1 MGLEGCMR
9 GLWIGAAVAVT
20 FAATLAMT
28 AAGMALA
35 QQTPA
40 QPSIAD
46 PDQADQTT
54 TPPAKP
60 PRHAR
65 KAAASST
72 VQSDPDLDANDQLA
86 PSQMKQP
93 MPAAVSQPSGAAH
106 PMKHAATDT
115 PAAPAAPAAAPM
127 APRAP
132 RAPAADA
139 RTVACVGAFSKDS
152 SHLRL
157 AMTYDSKNVAF
168 ADVSAD
174 GGTKVQASVLFPN
187 DPKRRLEVWWANPAA
202 RSQTYLIVINGQ
214 STWSGPGG
222 MKLGLTLA
230 QLEKLNHKPFKVKGF
245 NKDGVATVSD
255 WDGGLLSN
263 LAGGCK
269 SGLSLRADPKVPAD
283 TISALTDDKEFSS
296 SDAAIRAA
304 KPAVSEVLI
313 GY

>member
-1 MGLEGCMR
+1 MR
-9 GLWIGAAVAVT
+9 RLWIGAAVAAS
-20 FAATLAMT
+20 FAMT
-28 AAGMALA
+28 AGTTLA

-46 PDQADQTT
+46 PDQPDQTT

-60 PRHAR
+60 PRHTH
-65 KAAASST
+65 KAAAAPAT
-72 VQSDPDLDANDQLA
+72 QPDPDLDANDQLA

-93 MPAAVSQPSGAAH
+93 MPAAVSQPSSAAH
-106 PMKHAATDT
+106 AIKRAATD
-115 PAAPAAPAAAPM
+115 APTAAAPAAASVEPKPM

-132 RAPAADA
+132 KAPAADA

-157 AMTYDSKNVAF
+157 AMTYESKNVAF
-168 ADVSAD
+168 ADVQAD

-187 DPKRRLEVWWANPAA
+187 DPKHRLEVWWANPAA

-214 STWSGPGG
+214 STWSAPGG

-283 TISALTDDKEFSS
+283 TISALADDKEFSS
-296 SDAAIRAA
+296 SDAAIRAV
-304 KPAVSEVLI
+304 KPSVSEILI

>member
-1 MGLEGCMR
+1 MR
-9 GLWIGAAVAVT
+9 SLWIGAALAAT

-28 AAGMALA
+28 APGRALA

-46 PDQADQTT
+46 P
-54 TPPAKP
+54 AKP
-60 PRHAR
+60 PRHAH
-65 KAAASST
+65 KAAAT
-72 VQSDPDLDANDQLA
+72 PAVQPDPDLDANDQLA
-86 PSQMKQP
+86 PSQIKQP

-106 PMKHAATDT
+106 PMKHAAADT
-115 PAAPAAPAAAPM
+115 APGAAPAAPVAA

-132 RAPAADA
+132 RPPAVDA
-139 RTVACVGAFSKDS
+139 HTVACVGAFSKDS

-157 AMTYDSKNVAF
+157 AMTYDSKNVTF
-168 ADVSAD
+168 ADVQAD

-187 DPKRRLEVWWANPAA
+187 DPKHRLEVWWANPAA

-214 STWSGPGG
+214 STWSAPGG

-269 SGLSLRADPKVPAD
+269 SGLSLRADPKVSAD
-283 TISALTDDKEFSS
+283 AISALTDDKEFSS
-296 SDAAIRAA
+296 SDATLRAS
-304 KPAVSEVLI
+304 KPAVSEILI

>member
-1 MGLEGCMR
+1 MR
-9 GLWIGAAVAVT
+9 KLWIGAAQAAT

-28 AAGMALA
+28 APGAALA

-60 PRHAR
+60 PRHTR
-65 KAAASST
+65 KAAASPA
-72 VQSDPDLDANDQLA
+72 VQPDPDLDANDQLA

-106 PMKHAATDT
+106 PIEARSNRRPGGGNAQ
-115 PAAPAAPAAAPM
+115 PLR
-127 APRAP
+127 PRLWHP
-132 RAPAADA
+132 GRPELPAADA

-157 AMTYDSKNVAF
+157 AMTYDSKNVTF
-168 ADVSAD
+168 ADVQAD

-214 STWSGPGG
+214 STWSAPGG

-283 TISALTDDKEFSS
+283 AISAVTDDKEFSS

-304 KPAVSEVLI
+304 KPAVSEILI

>member
-1 MGLEGCMR
+1 MR
-9 GLWIGAAVAVT
+9 SLSIGAALAAT

-28 AAGMALA
+28 APGAALA

-54 TPPAKP
+54 TTLAKP
-60 PRHAR
+60 PRRTR
-65 KAAASST
+65 KAAASPAM
-72 VQSDPDLDANDQLA
+72 QPDPDLDANDQLA
-86 PSQMKQP
+86 PSQIKQP

-115 PAAPAAPAAAPM
+115 PPAVMPAAAPM

-132 RAPAADA
+132 RPPAADA

-157 AMTYDSKNVAF
+157 AMTYDSKNVTF
-168 ADVSAD
+168 ADVQAD

-187 DPKRRLEVWWANPAA
+187 DPKHRLEVWWANPAA

-214 STWSGPGG
+214 STWSAPGG

-283 TISALTDDKEFSS
+283 TISAAADDKDFSS

-304 KPAVSEVLI
+304 KPVVSEILI

>member
-1 MGLEGCMR
+1 MR
-9 GLWIGAAVAVT
+9 KLWIGAAQAAT
-20 FAATLAMT
+20 FAATFAMT
-28 AAGMALA
+28 APGAALA

-46 PDQADQTT
+46 PDQGDQTT

-60 PRHAR
+60 PRHTR
-65 KAAASST
+65 KAAASPA
-72 VQSDPDLDANDQLA
+72 VQPDPDLDANDQLA

-106 PMKHAATDT
+106 PIKHAAAD
-115 PAAPAAPAAAPM
+115 APATATSAAAAPM

-132 RAPAADA
+132 RAAAADA

-157 AMTYDSKNVAF
+157 AMTYDSKNVTF
-168 ADVSAD
+168 ADVQAD

-187 DPKRRLEVWWANPAA
+187 DPKHRLEVWWANPAA

-214 STWSGPGG
+214 STWSAPGG

-283 TISALTDDKEFSS
+283 AISAVTDDKEFSS

-304 KPAVSEVLI
+304 KPAVSEILI